1 MTHHIHL
8 LSTPHEEDSVSQ
20 IMQALGR
27 QYVRY
32 FNHSYK
38 RTGTWWKGYFKSCL
52 LEGKAYLPHLYR
64 NRNRNRYELNPVR
77 TSMVAQPSEYVW
89 SKPKLL
95 QLAGFIST

>member
-1 MTHHIHL
+1 MTHHVHL
-8 LSTPHEEDSVSQ
+8 LSTPHEEDGVSK
-20 IMQALGR
+20 IMQALSR

-32 FNHSYK
+32 FNHNYK
-38 RTGTWWKGYFKSCL
+38 RTGTWWEGYFKSCL
-52 LEGKAYLPHLYR
+52 VEGKAYLLHLYR
-64 NRNRNRYELNPVR
+64 NRYRYELNPVR